1 ELVQVCLVKIK
12 PQGAMPR
19 KVERLFPFV
28 VRARKLLVGRE
39 TLARS
44 KSKLQFVLI
53 SSDISP
59 GSRDEVLRQFLDYP
73 VVQKYSAAELEG
85 FFGRRNTKV
94 IGFAKSSLAK
104 SIYAELKEF
113 RLNVPVS
120 KVASEQA
127 KSGEATNKEV

>member
-1 ELVQVCLVKIK
+1 VPKEKKQS
-12 PQGAMPR
+12 ASPR
-19 KVERLFPFV
+19 PVERLFPFV

-53 SSDISP
+53 SSDISS
-59 GSRDEVLRQFLDYP
+59 GSRDEILRHFHDYP
-73 VVQKYSAAELEG
+73 LVQKYSAADLEQ
-85 FFGRRNTKV
+85 FFGVRNAKV

-113 RLNVPVS
+113 RLNAPTS
-120 KVASEQA
+120 KVAQEEP
-127 KSGEATNKEV
+127 KSGEAANKEV

>member
-1 ELVQVCLVKIK
+1 
-12 PQGAMPR
+12 MPR

-120 KVASEQA
+120 KVASEPA
-127 KSGEATNKEV
+127 KSGETTNKEV